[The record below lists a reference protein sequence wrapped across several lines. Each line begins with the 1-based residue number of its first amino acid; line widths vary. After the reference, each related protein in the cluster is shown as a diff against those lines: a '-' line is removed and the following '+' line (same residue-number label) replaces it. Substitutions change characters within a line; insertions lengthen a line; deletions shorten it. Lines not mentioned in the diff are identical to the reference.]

1 MRDVE
6 GGRGRGFDPNVG
18 RKGGGGGGW
27 GEQTLVV
34 PETIFLVTKLIS
46 KREITLTDMA
56 GVRGFFSMTIAY
68 YQRSHVLHR

>member
-6 GGRGRGFDPNVG
+6 GGRGRGFDHNVG
-18 RKGGGGGGW
+18 RKGGGKGG
-27 GEQTLVV
+27 GEQTLVF

-46 KREITLTDMA
+46 KKEITLTDMA

>member
-1 MRDVE
+1 MIITWAEKVE
-6 GGRGRGFDPNVG
+6 GGG
-18 RKGGGGGGW
+18 

-56 GVRGFFSMTIAY
+56 GVRGFFP
-68 YQRSHVLHR
+68 